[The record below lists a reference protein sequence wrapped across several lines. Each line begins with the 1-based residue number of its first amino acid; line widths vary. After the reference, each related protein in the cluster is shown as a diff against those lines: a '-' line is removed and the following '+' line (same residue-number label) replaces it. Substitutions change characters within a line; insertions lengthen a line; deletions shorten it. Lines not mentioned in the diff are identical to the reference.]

1 MRAGSA
7 KSLLDS
13 ESQFISIRNHQ
24 DITNEL
30 KKTSSNGPHISSS
43 NYGNT
48 AGNNKNTRYSGTARS
63 RRRDKEKEN
72 KEVDN
77 IFQVIYLFSV
87 PVFLLTLTSM
97 NVIDMVV

>member
-13 ESQFISIRNHQ
+13 ESQFISLRNHQ

-30 KKTSSNGPHISSS
+30 QKNSTVPYDSTTS
-43 NYGNT
+43 T
-48 AGNNKNTRYSGTARS
+48 KNTRYSSTARS

-72 KEVDN
+72 QEVDN
-77 IFQVIYLFSV
+77 IFQV
-87 PVFLLTLTSM
+87 TS
-97 NVIDMVV
+97 D